1 MVLAL
6 PSAAAIERVAE
17 RVAQG
22 GHAVP
27 EDVIRRRFA
36 AGRANFENL
45 YKPLA
50 DAWALYDSSR
60 PEPVLL
66 DWGEKR

>member
-1 MVLAL
+1 MQ
-6 PSAAAIERVAE
+6 E

-22 GHAVP
+22 GHHIP

-36 AGRANFENL
+36 AGRANFETL
-45 YKPLA
+45 YEPIA
-50 DAWALYDSSR
+50 NAWALYDSSQL
-60 PEPVLL
+60 EPVPL